1 MDSGLTVRA
10 TGSTTQ
16 TSHAPT
22 PTRQTVAT
30 DLASSQTV
38 NATASAANVGND
50 TGHGQASDSSRMPTA
65 VLDAQSREIIDRS
78 ANAPLRR
85 VTRQTP
91 DIVARRLKA
100 YMRPARVAADA
111 QDEHADFEV

>member
-1 MDSGLTVRA
+1 MDSGLTIRA
-10 TGSTTQ
+10 TGSATQ

-22 PTRQTVAT
+22 PTRQAVAT

-38 NATASAANVGND
+38 TAAASAANVGND
-50 TGHGQASDSSRMPTA
+50 TGHGHPSDSSRVPTA
-65 VLDAQSREIIDRS
+65 VLDAQNREIIDRS

-85 VTRQTP
+85 VTRQIP
-91 DIVARRLKA
+91 EIVARRLKA
-100 YMRPARVAADA
+100 YMRPARSPADA

>member
-10 TGSTTQ
+10 TGSATQ

-22 PTRQTVAT
+22 PTRQAVAT

-38 NATASAANVGND
+38 TAAASAANAGND
-50 TGHGQASDSSRMPTA
+50 TGHGHASERSRIPVA
-65 VLDAQSREIIDRS
+65 VLDAQSREIIDRN
-78 ANAPLRR
+78 ANALLRR

-91 DIVARRLKA
+91 EIVARRLKA
-100 YMRPARVAADA
+100 YARPARPSADTR
-111 QDEHADFEV
+111 DEHADFEV

>member
-10 TGSTTQ
+10 TGSATQ

-22 PTRQTVAT
+22 STRQAVAT

-38 NATASAANVGND
+38 TAAATAANVGSD
-50 TGHGQASDSSRMPTA
+50 TGHGHASDASRLA
-65 VLDAQSREIIDRS
+65 IAILDAQSREIIDRS
-78 ANAPLRR
+78 ANAPSRR

-91 DIVARRLKA
+91 EIVARRLKA
-100 YMRPARVAADA
+100 YARPAQPTAGA